1 MSVTREQ
8 ISNSKLEQLLP
19 PIVINA
25 NKNDIAAAE
34 VSGFES
40 ANLMISV
47 GTSAVELDDTHYM
60 QVKLQHS
67 NDKDINF
74 QDCSNESVISNTGF
88 GNNISVKEQNTG
100 IMVSYIGSKS
110 YVKPVITKIGNLG
123 NGVTIGISA
132 LLHNPKYKPVE

>member
-1 MSVTREQ
+1 MMLFL
-8 ISNSKLEQLLP
+8 ILL
-19 PIVINA
+19 NCQYL
-25 NKNDIAAAE
+25 ND
-34 VSGFES
+34 
-40 ANLMISV
+40 LC
-47 GTSAVELDDTHYM
+47 Y
-60 QVKLQHS
+60 
-67 NDKDINF
+67 
-74 QDCSNESVISNTGF
+74 TGF